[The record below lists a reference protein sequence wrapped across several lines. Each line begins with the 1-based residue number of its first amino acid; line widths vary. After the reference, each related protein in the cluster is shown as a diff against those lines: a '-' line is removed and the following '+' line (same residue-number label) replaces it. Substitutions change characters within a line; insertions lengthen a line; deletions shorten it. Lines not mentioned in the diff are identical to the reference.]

1 MSAATEPGGAAR
13 RPGAT
18 RPVRR
23 RSVLAGLAAG
33 LALRAV
39 PAFAH
44 GSLGPVKP
52 PLGAPDIEIVTSD
65 GFRGPLRER
74 LLGRATA
81 IQLMFTQCKSICPIE
96 AATFARTQEALAGI
110 AADGIQLLSLSIDP
124 LNDTP
129 EVLQAWLDGLGA
141 GAGWTAAA
149 PVKADLAR
157 ARAFFDGAS
166 DFGEDHSTAMSL
178 MNRAGLLVWRTP
190 ELPAPSEV
198 VRLLAHLQ
206 GERQDAAWTPGST
219 PGR

>member
-1 MSAATEPGGAAR
+1 MSAATRSGGA
-13 RPGAT
+13 
-18 RPVRR
+18 VRR
-23 RSVLAGLAAG
+23 RSVVAGLAAS
-33 LALRAV
+33 LAFRAV

-44 GSLGPVKP
+44 GNIGPVKP

-74 LLGRATA
+74 LLGRVTA

-96 AATFARTQEALAGI
+96 AATFARTQEALAGV
-110 AADGIQLLSLSIDP
+110 ASDGIQLLSLSIDP
-124 LNDTP
+124 LTDTP
-129 EVLQAWLDGLGA
+129 EVLKAWLDGLEA

-157 ARAFFDGAS
+157 ARAFFDGTS

-178 MNRAGLLVWRTP
+178 MDRAGLLRWRTP
-190 ELPAPSEV
+190 ELPAAEEV
-198 VRLLAHLQ
+198 VRLLGHMR
-206 GERQDAAWTPGST
+206 GERQDIARAAT

>member
-1 MSAATEPGGAAR
+1 MS
-13 RPGAT
+13 GAT
-18 RPVRR
+18 RTGGAVRR
-23 RSVLAGLAAG
+23 RSVMAGLAAS

-44 GSLGPVKP
+44 GNIGPIKP
-52 PLGAPDIEIVTSD
+52 PLGVPDIEIVTSD
-65 GFRGPLRER
+65 GFRGPLSER
-74 LLGRATA
+74 LLGRVTA

-96 AATFARTQEALAGI
+96 AATFARTQEVLAGT
-110 AADGIQLLSLSIDP
+110 ASDGIQLLSLSIDP

-129 EVLQAWLDGLGA
+129 EVMKAWLDGLGA

-178 MNRAGLLVWRTP
+178 MDRAGMLVWRTP
-190 ELPAPSEV
+190 ELAAAEEV
-198 VRLLAHLQ
+198 VRLLGYLR
-206 GERQDAAWTPGST
+206 GERQDVATADATR
-219 PGR
+219 GR

>member
-1 MSAATEPGGAAR
+1 MS
-13 RPGAT
+13 GAT
-18 RPVRR
+18 RTGGAVRR
-23 RSVLAGLAAG
+23 RSVMAGLAAS

-44 GSLGPVKP
+44 GNIGPIKP
-52 PLGAPDIEIVTSD
+52 PLGVPDIEIVTSD
-65 GFRGPLRER
+65 GFRGPLSER
-74 LLGRATA
+74 LLGRVTA

-96 AATFARTQEALAGI
+96 AATFARTQEVLAGT
-110 AADGIQLLSLSIDP
+110 ASDGIQLLSLSIDP

-129 EVLQAWLDGLGA
+129 EVMKAWLDGLGA

-178 MNRAGLLVWRTP
+178 MDRAGMLVWRTP
-190 ELPAPSEV
+190 ELPAAEEV
-198 VRLLAHLQ
+198 VRLLGYLR
-206 GERQDAAWTPGST
+206 GERQDVATADATR
-219 PGR
+219 GR

>member
-1 MSAATEPGGAAR
+1 MSAATSMSGASDR
-13 RPGAT
+13 LGAT

-33 LALRAV
+33 LALCAV

-44 GSLGPVKP
+44 GNLGPVKP

-74 LLGRATA
+74 LLGRVTA

-110 AADGIQLLSLSIDP
+110 ASDGIQLLSLSIDP

-129 EVLQAWLDGLGA
+129 DAMKAWLDGLGA
-141 GAGWTAAA
+141 GAAWTAAA

-166 DFGEDHSTAMSL
+166 DFGEDHSTAMSV
-178 MNRAGLLVWRTP
+178 MNRAGMLVWRTP
-190 ELPAPSEV
+190 ELPAPEEV
-198 VRLLAHLQ
+198 VRLLGHFR
-206 GERQDAAWTPGST
+206 GERRDLAQVS
-219 PGR
+219 R

>member
-1 MSAATEPGGAAR
+1 MSAVTSMGGVSGR
-13 RPGAT
+13 LGAT

-33 LALRAV
+33 LALCAV

-44 GSLGPVKP
+44 SNLGPVKP

-74 LLGRATA
+74 LLGRVTA
-81 IQLMFTQCKSICPIE
+81 VQLMFTQCKSICPIE

-110 AADGIQLLSLSIDP
+110 ASDGIQLLSLSIDP

-129 EVLQAWLDGLGA
+129 DAMKAWLDGLGA
-141 GAGWTAAA
+141 GAAWTAAA

-166 DFGEDHSTAMSL
+166 DFGEDHSTAMSV
-178 MNRAGLLVWRTP
+178 MNRAGMLVWRTP
-190 ELPAPSEV
+190 ELPAPEEV
-198 VRLLAHLQ
+198 VRLLGHFR
-206 GERQDAAWTPGST
+206 GERRDLAQVS
-219 PGR
+219 R

>member
-1 MSAATEPGGAAR
+1 MSAATSIGGVPG
-13 RPGAT
+13 RPSAT

-23 RSVLAGLAAG
+23 RSVMAGLAAG
-33 LALRAV
+33 LALCAV

-44 GSLGPVKP
+44 SNLGPVKP

-74 LLGRATA
+74 LLGRVTA

-110 AADGIQLLSLSIDP
+110 ASDGIQLLSLSIDP

-129 EVLQAWLDGLGA
+129 EAMKSWLDGLGA
-141 GAGWTAAA
+141 GPAWTAAA
-149 PVKADLAR
+149 PAKADLAR

-178 MNRAGLLVWRTP
+178 MNRAGMLVWRTP
-190 ELPAPSEV
+190 ELPAPEEV
-198 VRLLAHLQ
+198 VRLLSHFR
-206 GERQDAAWTPGST
+206 GERRELVQVS
-219 PGR
+219 R

>member
-1 MSAATEPGGAAR
+1 MSAATRTGGL
-13 RPGAT
+13 
-18 RPVRR
+18 VRR
-23 RSVLAGLAAG
+23 RSVVAGLASS

-44 GSLGPVKP
+44 GSIGPIKP
-52 PLGAPDIEIVTSD
+52 PLGVPDIDIVTSD

-74 LLGRATA
+74 LLGRVTA

-96 AATFARTQEALAGI
+96 AATFARTQDILAGT
-110 AADGIQLLSLSIDP
+110 ASDGIQLLSLSIDP

-129 EVLQAWLDGLGA
+129 EAMKAWLDGLGA

-149 PVKADLAR
+149 PAKAGLAR

-178 MNRAGLLVWRTP
+178 VDRAGMLVWRTP
-190 ELPAPSEV
+190 ELPAAEEV
-198 VRLLAHLQ
+198 VRLLGHLR
-206 GERQDAAWTPGST
+206 GGRQEVATAA
-219 PGR
+219 R